1 MGKVS
6 FTSLLLMALWL
17 ATSVSGCAT
26 SGDLATLKREVLE
39 SYVDQTESLETHK
52 ADTKIHFD
60 ALKSD
65 IAKVSQDLKADCN
78 MKIDG
83 VRSAFAKLSQDLN
96 GLRENVTDLETKSN
110 SVVQEREKVHAALQ
124 SATRRILFLF
134 KKEESE
140 LKDRIRFLQD
150 VIKEYGA
157 EEAGKK

>member
-1 MGKVS
+1 MGKVL
-6 FTSLLLMALWL
+6 FTSLLLMALCL

-26 SGDLATLKREVLE
+26 SDDLHTLKREVLQ
-39 SYVDQTESLETHK
+39 SYVDQTESFESYK
-52 ADTKIHFD
+52 VDTKIQFD

-65 IAKVSQDLKADCN
+65 IIKVVQDQKADYN
-78 MKIDG
+78 IKIEG
-83 VRSAFAKLSQDLN
+83 VRSGVAKLSQELN
-96 GLRENVTDLETKSN
+96 GLREKVTDLDTKSN

-140 LKDRIRFLQD
+140 LKDRLRFLQE

-157 EEAGKK
+157 EDAGKK